1 MELRGEI
8 LEAAAQEAS
17 RLELVQSEVR
27 EMHPNPTH
35 PAPYTLHPTPY
46 ILPPAPYPYPLAP
59 TPYTFTSG
67 ARDAPHQGL
76 AS

>member
-27 EMHPNPTH
+27 EMHRTKASH
-35 PAPYTLHPTPY
+35 RELQHLVAKLQRTLSLT
-46 ILPPAPYPYPLAP
+46 LNL
-59 TPYTFTSG
+59 TLFLTLT
-67 ARDAPHQGL
+67 L
-76 AS
+76 TLT